1 MDLIFGLW
9 NESLKDWEDEVK
21 RAARLPVTH
30 ISCYSL
36 SYEKNTPLFLALS
49 NKSLCLIEDDISAA
63 MYESSIDALSLN
75 GFKQYEVSNFA
86 EAGFECRHN
95 LNYWENGPYTGIG
108 ASAVSYIDGR
118 REKNTSDV
126 AEYIKRMRCPGSIIE
141 SSEKLSPL
149 RRAKETAAVK
159 IRTKEGIDFARFLE
173 RTGFD
178 FMKLEG
184 RIVEKLLAEELIK
197 YVKREN
203 IPVGIALKRKGFL
216 HCDTVSS
223 AFL

>member
-1 MDLIFGLW
+1 
-9 NESLKDWEDEVK
+9 
-21 RAARLPVTH
+21 
-30 ISCYSL
+30 
-36 SYEKNTPLFLALS
+36 
-49 NKSLCLIEDDISAA
+49 
-63 MYESSIDALSLN
+63 
-75 GFKQYEVSNFA
+75 
-86 EAGFECRHN
+86 
-95 LNYWENGPYTGIG
+95 
-108 ASAVSYIDGR
+108 
-118 REKNTSDV
+118 V